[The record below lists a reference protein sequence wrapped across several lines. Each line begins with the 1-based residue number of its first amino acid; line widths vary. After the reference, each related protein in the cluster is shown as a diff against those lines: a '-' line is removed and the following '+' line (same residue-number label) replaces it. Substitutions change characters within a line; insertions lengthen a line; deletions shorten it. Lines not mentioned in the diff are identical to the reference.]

1 MKYGGCYKTSKV
13 SIKETR
19 TDNYN
24 NNNECITFCD
34 ELGFK
39 IIATSGE
46 KCYCLEKSP
55 SPQDDVEG
63 CDKRC
68 PDSLI
73 EGSFF
78 FFFVFFLTT
87 TTFIL
92 FLYETVYSI

>member
-68 PDSLI
+68 PDSMI
-73 EGSFF
+73 NGSFSYNCTHSLLVELIF
-78 FFFVFFLTT
+78 CQF
-87 TTFIL
+87 
-92 FLYETVYSI
+92 SAPHS